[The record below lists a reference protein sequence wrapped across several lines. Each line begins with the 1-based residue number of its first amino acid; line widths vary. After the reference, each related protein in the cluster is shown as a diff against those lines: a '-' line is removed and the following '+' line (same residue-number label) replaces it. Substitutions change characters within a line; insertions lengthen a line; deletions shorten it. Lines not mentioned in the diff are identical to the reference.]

1 MPSFT
6 FIAPN
11 GKSSPEI
18 PLDQINS
25 KEELAAIC
33 DKLMLQYE
41 VFNRDKTEPEKPK
54 RRLWVTLPNMRK
66 TSVLTR
72 KNYHYAV
79 ASSSNHVS
87 RAAAWFEDKAKAER
101 RAKHYTKRPNTGGV
115 FVVLEVEGRGV

>member
-11 GKSSPEI
+11 GKSSQDI

-33 DKLMLQYE
+33 SE
-41 VFNRDKTEPEKPK
+41 VLNRDKPEPEKPK
-54 RRLWVTLPNMRK
+54 RRVWVTLPNFQRA
-66 TSVLTR
+66 SILTR
-72 KNYHYAV
+72 KNYRYAV
-79 ASSSNHVS
+79 AASAPHC
-87 RAAAWFEDKAKAER
+87 RKAAAWFEDKAKAER

-115 FVVLEVEGRGV
+115 FVVLEVEGEGV

>member
-11 GKSSPEI
+11 AKSSQDI

-33 DKLMLQYE
+33 SE
-41 VFNRDKTEPEKPK
+41 VLNRDKTEPEKPK